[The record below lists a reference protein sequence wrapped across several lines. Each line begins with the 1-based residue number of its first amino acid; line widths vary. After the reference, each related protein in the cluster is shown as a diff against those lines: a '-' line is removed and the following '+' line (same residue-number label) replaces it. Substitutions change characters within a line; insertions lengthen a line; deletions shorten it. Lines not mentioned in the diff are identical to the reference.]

1 MLESILDIKKNKKT
15 RRINRKPPIKIN
27 KLDKNL
33 SFDISNFLCYNI
45 INKSKKGSLNL
56 MTNSNLR
63 EAIRA
68 AFHDSGLSVEDFD
81 SAISSALDELRSEE
95 KRATTCGLD
104 CMSLPWESFFDNIIF
119 PYITAQIP
127 SCKDLANLS
136 KDDEL
141 YKIIRSETKEFFAS
155 VGKVHSLL
163 SNPNN
168 DYLSELFSALL
179 Q

>member
-1 MLESILDIKKNKKT
+1 MN
-15 RRINRKPPIKIN
+15 
-27 KLDKNL
+27 
-33 SFDISNFLCYNI
+33 
-45 INKSKKGSLNL
+45 
-56 MTNSNLR
+56 NSNLR
-63 EAIRA
+63 DAIRA
-68 AFHDSGLSVEDFD
+68 AFQNSGLTVEDFD
-81 SAISSALDELRSEE
+81 SAISSTLDELRSEE
-95 KRATTCGLD
+95 KNATTCGLD
-104 CMSLPWESFFDNIIF
+104 CMSLPWDSFFDNIIF

-127 SCKDLANLS
+127 SCKDLANLF